1 MTSSRPWNRAPAALF
16 LRHRAAPRPQKPSA
30 TQQEEQLVNNR
41 KRVKSAISLAIV
53 LAGTLAVVACNTVE
67 GAGKDVQAGGSAVSD
82 TARDT
87 KHNMSD

>member
-1 MTSSRPWNRAPAALF
+1 MEPPGRKRCSY
-16 LRHRAAPRPQKPSA
+16 RHRAAPRARTVIVSA
-30 TQQEEQLVNNR
+30 KKEQLVNHSN
-41 KRVKSAISLAIV
+41 RVKSAISLALV
-53 LAGTLAVVACNTVE
+53 LAGTLAIAACNTVE